1 MRVLIT
7 GGGGFVG
14 THAVRLLRGRYGA
27 QLQLAVTSKSV
38 DSAPLQDGYEL
49 HALDITNAQSVLDT
63 IESWQPTHVLHL
75 AGIAAPMAASA
86 QPDEAWRVHV
96 FGARNL
102 GRAILDKAPDC
113 SLLHV
118 GSGLI
123 YGGSAR
129 SGLALDETAI
139 LDPLDE
145 YGVTKASADLAMGA
159 LAAKGLK
166 VIRLRPFNHTG
177 PGQSEDFVV
186 PAFAMQI
193 ARIEAGLMEPVLR
206 VGNLE
211 AERDFLDVRDVV
223 EAYLCAIDRS
233 PTIAPG
239 SIYNIASG
247 EPRRISDILETMLS
261 LSSTAIAVEH
271 DDARMRPSDIPKVI
285 GNASKAVAELGWSVR
300 HSFAQTLHQVL
311 DDCRQKISNSLS
323 DKKV

>member
-7 GGGGFVG
+7 GGAGFVG
-14 THAVRLLRGRYGA
+14 THAVRLLQERYGS
-27 QLQLAVTSKSV
+27 QLRLASTSKSAHSV
-38 DSAPLQDGYEL
+38 PLPDGCERRI
-49 HALDITNAQSVLDT
+49 LDITDAQSVLDT
-63 IESWQPTHVLHL
+63 IESWQPTHILHL
-75 AGIAAPMAASA
+75 AGIAAPIAAST

-102 GRAILDKAPDC
+102 GRAILEKAPHC
-113 SLLHV
+113 TLLHV

-129 SGLALDETAI
+129 SSLALDENAV

-145 YGVTKASADLAMGA
+145 YGVTKAAADLAMGV

-193 ARIEAGLMEPVLR
+193 ARIEAGLMKPVLR

-223 EAYLCAIDRS
+223 GAYLCAIDRS
-233 PTIAPG
+233 PAIAPG

-261 LSSTAIAVEH
+261 LSSAAIAVER
-271 DDARMRPSDIPKVI
+271 DEARMRPSDIPRVI
-285 GNASKAVAELGWSVR
+285 GNSSKAHAELGWSAR
-300 HSFAQTLHQVL
+300 HSFAQTLQQVL
-311 DDCRQKISNSLS
+311 DDCRRQIGNPFPT
-323 DKKV
+323 